1 MSDLIA
7 VDERSEDEQSSQ
19 ALGTSV
25 VLTGEGWEEAD
36 YVEPGDDWHVLAD
49 GSYLSP
55 DRTIRS
61 WPLAG
66 PTETQLP

>member
-1 MSDLIA
+1 MRTWAETEDVG
-7 VDERSEDEQSSQ
+7 VDEL
-19 ALGTSV
+19 AGTLGTTV
-25 VLTGEGWEEAD
+25 VLTAEGWEEAD
-36 YVEPGDDWHVLAD
+36 YEDPGDDWRLLAD

-66 PTETQLP
+66 PTET